1 MRDAERL
8 RERRTLSLDN
18 GQVAALLVCALLLFA
33 GVFGLGVMVGR
44 RLGAAQPA
52 GAVAGDLAAL
62 DAAAARKTDVALATE
77 RHRRDPATSQ
87 APLSVKPA
95 AAAQTD
101 APAKVAA
108 TTVAPPPS
116 RTALVVPPAAQEA
129 VQVAP
134 AGSVA
139 LTPPPLDPGAYTV
152 QVGASQDRTE
162 IARLE
167 GRVRG
172 AGLKPYVVEA
182 RLGAKGTWYR
192 VRVGSFRDKDSANRF
207 RKDVERELR
216 TAAVVMPTR

>member
-8 RERRTLSLDN
+8 RERLTLSLDN
-18 GQVAALLVCALLLFA
+18 GQVAALLICALLLFG
-33 GVFGLGVMVGR
+33 GVFGVGLMLGR
-44 RLGAAQPA
+44 RLGAARPPA
-52 GAVAGDLAAL
+52 LVAGDLQAL
-62 DAAAARKTDVALATE
+62 DAAAARKGDTAPE
-77 RHRRDPATSQ
+77 RHKPSEPAAA
-87 APLSVKPA
+87 APVPAPVKPA
-95 AAAQTD
+95 APAQTP
-101 APAKVAA
+101 APVRAATVAA
-108 TTVAPPPS
+108 PPS
-116 RTALVVPPAAQEA
+116 RTALVVAPPAEEP

-134 AGSVA
+134 AGAVA
-139 LTPPPLDPGAYTV
+139 LTPPPRDPGAYTV
-152 QVGASQDRTE
+152 QVGASQDRSE

-167 GRVRG
+167 SRVRG

>member
-8 RERRTLSLDN
+8 RERLTLSLDN
-18 GQVAALLVCALLLFA
+18 GQVAALLLCALLLFGGA
-33 GVFGLGVMVGR
+33 FGVGVMVGR
-44 RLGAAQPA
+44 RLAATHPA
-52 GAVAGDLAAL
+52 DRVAGDLAAL
-62 DAAAARKTDVALATE
+62 DAAAARKVDTPIPERQKQSEPAAAT
-77 RHRRDPATSQ
+77 A
-87 APLSVKPA
+87 APVKPA
-95 AAAQTD
+95 VPAQTQ
-101 APAKVAA
+101 APVRAANVAA
-108 TTVAPPPS
+108 PPS
-116 RTALVVPPAAQEA
+116 RTALVVAPPADEP

-134 AGSVA
+134 AGAVA
-139 LTPPPLDPGAYTV
+139 LTPPPRDPGAYTV
-152 QVGASQDRTE
+152 QVGASQDRSE

-167 GRVRG
+167 SRVRG

>member
-8 RERRTLSLDN
+8 RERRVLSLDN
-18 GQVAALLVCALLLFA
+18 GQVAALLVCALLLFG
-33 GVFGLGVMVGR
+33 GVFGLGLMVGR
-44 RLGAAQPA
+44 RLVPARPA
-52 GAVAGDLAAL
+52 GAPAGDLAAL
-62 DAAAARKTDVALATE
+62 DAAAARKPDASPAAKRQTAAT
-77 RHRRDPATSQ
+77 PA
-87 APLSVKPA
+87 PVSVKPA
-95 AAAQTD
+95 APAGME
-101 APAKVAA
+101 APAPVRSATVAA
-108 TTVAPPPS
+108 PPARP
-116 RTALVVPPAAQEA
+116 ALVVPPAAQEP

-134 AGSVA
+134 AGAVA
-139 LTPPPLDPGAYTV
+139 LTPPPPDVGAYTV
-152 QVGASQDRTE
+152 QVGASQDRSE

-182 RLGAKGTWYR
+182 KLGARGTWYR

>member
-8 RERRTLSLDN
+8 RERLTLSLDN
-18 GQVAALLVCALLLFA
+18 GQVAALLLCALLLFG

-44 RLGAAQPA
+44 RLGAARPPA
-52 GAVAGDLAAL
+52 LVAGDLPAL
-62 DAAAARKTDVALATE
+62 DAAAARKVDAPPPE
-77 RHRRDPATSQ
+77 RHKQPEPA
-87 APLSVKPA
+87 AAMPVPAAVKPA
-95 AAAQTD
+95 TPAQTP
-101 APAKVAA
+101 APVRAATVAA
-108 TTVAPPPS
+108 PPS
-116 RTALVVPPAAQEA
+116 RTALVVAPASQDPVE
-129 VQVAP
+129 VAP
-134 AGSVA
+134 AGAVA
-139 LTPPPLDPGAYTV
+139 LTPPPRDTGAYTV
-152 QVGASQDRTE
+152 QVGASQDRSE

-167 GRVRG
+167 SRVRG